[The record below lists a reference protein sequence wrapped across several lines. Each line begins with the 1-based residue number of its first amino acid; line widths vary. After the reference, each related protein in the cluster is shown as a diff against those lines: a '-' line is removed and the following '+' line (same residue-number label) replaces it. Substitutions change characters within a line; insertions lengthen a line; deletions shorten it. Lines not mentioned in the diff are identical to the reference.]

1 MCAQSEWT
9 GEPLILASAS
19 PRRRE
24 ILTLLGLPFEVEPA
38 PGEAAPAPDWTPEQA
53 VLRIARDKAEQVA
66 RLRPDRVVVGADTV
80 VVLDGGILGKPADE
94 RDAARMLTLLQ
105 GREHTVMTGVWVCA
119 HGRADGFVEQADVSF
134 YPMTRREI
142 EEYVHT
148 GEPMDKAGA
157 YGIQGAGMRYVRGIR
172 GDFYTVMGL
181 PGARLWRFLRNF
193 GK

>member
-1 MCAQSEWT
+1 MCAQSDWT

-53 VLRIARDKAEQVA
+53 VLHIARDKAEQVA
-66 RLRPDRVVVGADTV
+66 RRHPDRIVVGADTV
-80 VVLDGGILGKPADE
+80 VVLEGRILGKPADK
-94 RDAARMLTLLQ
+94 RDAVRMLTLLQ
-105 GREHTVMTGVWVCA
+105 AREHTVMTGVWVCSP
-119 HGRADGFVEQADVSF
+119 GRADGFVDQADVSF
-134 YPMTRREI
+134 YPMTQWEI
-142 EEYVHT
+142 EAYVRS

-181 PGARLWRFLRNF
+181 PGARMWRFLRNF